1 MQKKYLFSPGPT
13 PVPSDALLAMA
24 APVFHHRTPE
34 FEALFAKVRDNL
46 KVVFKTEQEVLTLA
60 CSGTGAMEAAVT
72 NILSAG
78 DKALVVV
85 GGKFGQ
91 RWGDICRAYGIE
103 VIEIEVEWGTAVD
116 LTEIASCLEREKGI
130 KAVFTTYSETST
142 GVKTDLKGI
151 AEIVDVYE
159 DVLLVTDAITALGV
173 MELPMDEWGIDVIV
187 TGSQKA
193 LMLPPGLAFIALS
206 QKAWDRVEGSGSRRF
221 YFDLR
226 KEKKAQLKNQTAF
239 TPAVSLIVGLDRSL
253 NRLVSEG
260 MDNVVARHA
269 RLARATRS
277 AVQALGLKLLAP
289 DSPSDALTAVLAP
302 EGIEAGRIISLM
314 NKKHGITVAG
324 GQDHL
329 KGKIFR
335 ISHMGFMDNFDIAVV
350 ISALEL
356 TLKELGF
363 SLSLGSGLKAAQEE
377 LFSNR

>member
-46 KVVFKTEQEVLTLA
+46 KVVFATEQEVLTLA
-60 CSGTGAMEAAVT
+60 CSGTGSMEAAVT
-72 NILSAG
+72 NILSQG
-78 DKALVVV
+78 DKALVIV

-103 VIEIEVEWGTAVD
+103 VIEIKVEWGTAVD
-116 LTEIASCLEREKGI
+116 LKEVASCLEREKDI

-142 GVKTDLKGI
+142 GVKTDLKGM
-151 AEIVDVYE
+151 ADIVGTYE
-159 DVLLVTDAITALGV
+159 DVLLVTDAITALAV
-173 MELPMDEWGIDVIV
+173 MELPMDEWGVDVVV

-206 QKAWDRVEGSGSRRF
+206 QKAWARVEESGSRRF

-253 NRLVSEG
+253 NRLLSEG
-260 MDNVVARHA
+260 MGNVIERHA

-302 EGIEAGRIISLM
+302 EGMEAGKIISLL

-335 ISHMGFMDNFDIAVV
+335 ISHMGFMDNFDIVVV

-363 SLSLGSGLKAAQEE
+363 PLGLGTGLKAAQEE
-377 LFSNR
+377 LFSNH

>member
-13 PVPSDALLAMA
+13 PVPSDTLLAMA

-46 KVVFKTEQEVLTLA
+46 KVVFATEQEVLTLA

-72 NILSAG
+72 NILSPG
-78 DKALVVV
+78 DKALVIV

-103 VIEIEVEWGTAVD
+103 VIEIKVEWGTAVD
-116 LTEIASCLEREKGI
+116 LNEVASCLERDKDI

-142 GVKTDLKGI
+142 GVKTDLKGM
-151 AEIVDVYE
+151 ADIVGNYE
-159 DVLLVTDAITALGV
+159 DVLLVTDAITALAV
-173 MELPMDEWGIDVIV
+173 MELPMDEWGVDVVV

-206 QKAWDRVEGSGSRRF
+206 QKAWARVEESGSSRF

-226 KEKKAQLKNQTAF
+226 KEKKAHLKNQTAF

-253 NRLVSEG
+253 NRLTSEG
-260 MDNVVARHA
+260 MDNVIDRHA

-302 EGIEAGRIISLM
+302 EGIEAGKIISLL
-314 NKKHGITVAG
+314 NTKHGITVAG

-363 SLSLGSGLKAAQEE
+363 PLSLGVGLKAAQEE